1 MMNVESSRHYGPKII
16 CRQILYYLVSFAL
29 IGLLLAAIINT
40 LLKYNT
46 WPIYTE
52 VLVVPQN
59 EAKYSAITMCP
70 LSNGYKLHV
79 LQVSILKYQPTT
91 AFENVDI
98 CCLQLIRKVL
108 YVLLEKWNY
117 LSQKLQLQN
126 KFELDQ

>member
-1 MMNVESSRHYGPKII
+1 MMNVESSRHYGPKIV

-40 LLKYNT
+40 LFKYNT

-52 VLVVPQN
+52 ILVVPQN
-59 EAKYSAITMCP
+59 EAKFSAITMCP

>member
-16 CRQILYYLVSFAL
+16 CRQILYYLVSFSL

-40 LLKYNT
+40 LFKYNT

-52 VLVVPQN
+52 ILVVPQN
-59 EAKYSAITMCP
+59 EAKFSAITMCP

-79 LQVSILKYQPTT
+79 LQVSILKYQSTT
-91 AFENVDI
+91 AFENAYI
-98 CCLQLIRKVL
+98 CCLQLIRKFL
-108 YVLLEKWNY
+108 YVLLAKWNF

>member
-1 MMNVESSRHYGPKII
+1 MMNVESSRHYGPKIF
-16 CRQILYYLVSFAL
+16 CRHILYYLVSFAL

-40 LLKYNT
+40 LFKYNT

-59 EAKYSAITMCP
+59 EAKFSAITMCP
-70 LSNGYKLHV
+70 LSNGYKLHA

-98 CCLQLIRKVL
+98 CCLQLIRKFL
-108 YVLLEKWNY
+108 YVLLAKWNC

>member
-1 MMNVESSRHYGPKII
+1 MMNAESSGHYGPKIL

-40 LLKYNT
+40 LFKYNT

-52 VLVVPQN
+52 ILVVPQN
-59 EAKYSAITMCP
+59 EAKFSAITMCP

-79 LQVSILKYQPTT
+79 LQVSILIYQSTT
-91 AFENVDI
+91 AFDV
-98 CCLQLIRKVL
+98 CCLEIMKKFS
-108 YVLLEKWNY
+108 YILLAKWNY

>member
-1 MMNVESSRHYGPKII
+1 MNVESSRHYGPKIFF
-16 CRQILYYLVSFAL
+16 RHILYYLVSFAL

-40 LLKYNT
+40 LFQYNT

-59 EAKYSAITMCP
+59 EAKFSAITMCP
-70 LSNGYKLHV
+70 LSNGYKLDV
-79 LQVSILKYQPTT
+79 LQVSILKYQSTT
-91 AFENVDI
+91 AFELFVYI
-98 CCLQLIRKVL
+98 CCLQLIRKFL
-108 YVLLEKWNY
+108 YVLLAKWNC